1 MYYGPGLGKGWL
13 TAVSSSLIWV
23 PGMWLST
30 ASIPPT
36 GVEQG
41 KGQYRDASC
50 SRAGELLMQGWTA
63 SSCCLALCPHPPT
76 VVTTFSYHPCPAAT
90 KLAFLASDRMDPQFQ
105 LSWEAPKDHP
115 ALPRGIRRLMGWGWE
130 DVRGRP
136 VGHMVPV
143 MGSGSQASQRELGKS
158 SRINEG

>member
-63 SSCCLALCPHPPT
+63 SSCCLALCPHPPHCGDHIFLSPMPSCHQAGFPGFRQDGSPVPAVLGSPKGPPSPAPGNKET
-76 VVTTFSYHPCPAAT
+76 DGVGVGRCEGQACGPYGPCHGLWFPGKPEGT
-90 KLAFLASDRMDPQFQ
+90 
-105 LSWEAPKDHP
+105 
-115 ALPRGIRRLMGWGWE
+115 
-130 DVRGRP
+130 
-136 VGHMVPV
+136 
-143 MGSGSQASQRELGKS
+143 REV
-158 SRINEG
+158 IPY